1 MKESPELRRRPLDM
15 SNDWVRPRPTLSNS
29 SLLALGERMS
39 MPMLLTD
46 LGDQGGDA
54 IVGGMIDCLLGP
66 CESLEVYVSERNVFP
81 GYKVGLYLFRSPQSG
96 HTASEAR
103 LWRVP
108 TIVCM

>member
-39 MPMLLTD
+39 MPTLLTD

-54 IVGGMIDCLLGP
+54 IVGGMIDCLLDRREP
-66 CESLEVYVSERNVFP
+66 
-81 GYKVGLYLFRSPQSG
+81 
-96 HTASEAR
+96 
-103 LWRVP
+103 
-108 TIVCM
+108 